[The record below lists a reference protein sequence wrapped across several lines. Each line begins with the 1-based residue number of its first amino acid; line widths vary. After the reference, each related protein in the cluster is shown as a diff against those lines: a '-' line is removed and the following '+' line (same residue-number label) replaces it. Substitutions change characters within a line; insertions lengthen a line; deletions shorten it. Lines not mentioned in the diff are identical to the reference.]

1 MNFEEIG
8 KWKGYSVMLGGSTH
22 PLPHDGRIYL
32 SPTDYGY
39 DMFLD
44 NVYVGWCDAKYR
56 VQEYTGPKPTC
67 NSFVSWHN
75 HPEPEQRTSTPEQ
88 KTSEPEPQPAQKKT
102 TPVPVSTDFWSSLQ
116 EDIASTLNGVK
127 LIEEKAPQ
135 TEPKPAP
142 KQDPRPSSK
151 PLFRFDF
158 Q

>member
-39 DMFLD
+39 NMYLD

-56 VQEYTGPKPTC
+56 VQEYIEPK
-67 NSFVSWHN
+67 
-75 HPEPEQRTSTPEQ
+75 RTSTSTASWNNYEPEQ
-88 KTSEPEPQPAQKKT
+88 KTSEPEPTT
-102 TPVPVSTDFWSSLQ
+102 TPPVSTDFWSSLQ
-116 EDIASTLNGVK
+116 EDISSTLNGVK
-127 LIEEKAPQ
+127 LVEEQ
-135 TEPKPAP
+135 TSKPEPKPDP
-142 KQDPRPSSK
+142 KPSSK

>member
-39 DMFLD
+39 DMFLN

-56 VQEYTGPKPTC
+56 VQEYTGPKPAC

-75 HPEPEQRTSTPEQ
+75 HPEPEQ
-88 KTSEPEPQPAQKKT
+88 KTSEPEQRTTTPKPHPSQKETMPQP
-102 TPVPVSTDFWSSLQ
+102 PVSADFWSSLQ
-116 EDIASTLNGVK
+116 EEISSTLNGVK
-127 LIEEKAPQ
+127 LVSEKAPK

-142 KQDPRPSSK
+142 KPSSK
-151 PLFRFDF
+151 PLFKFDF